1 MQAITVNAKGSFK
14 NLNSFLER
22 AKHVIKISILDKY
35 GKMGVDAL
43 KRATPSDSGETA
55 DSWHYEII
63 RDEDRTSIIWGNDN
77 VVDGVNIALILQY
90 GHATKSGSWVEGVD
104 YINPALQPV
113 FDDLARECWREIE
126 K

>member
-22 AKHVIKISILDKY
+22 AKHVIKISTLDKY